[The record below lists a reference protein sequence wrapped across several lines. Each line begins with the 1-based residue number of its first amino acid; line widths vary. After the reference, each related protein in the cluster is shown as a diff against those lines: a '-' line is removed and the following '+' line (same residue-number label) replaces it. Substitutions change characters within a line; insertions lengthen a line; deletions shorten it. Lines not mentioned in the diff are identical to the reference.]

1 VKYVKRLKN
10 KIVLF
15 STLGNI
21 IAILTLLGVI
31 DNVKADTWT
40 KVIGLAISILI
51 QVGIVNDSGE

>member
-1 VKYVKRLKN
+1 MKYVKRLKN

>member
-1 VKYVKRLKN
+1 VRYVKRLKN

-31 DNVKADTWT
+31 DAVKADTWT
-40 KVIGLAISILI
+40 KIIGLAISILI